1 MIDAAFRLSRIYAE
15 GWNTAS
21 KLSSSQC
28 EDFDLGRMAALNPYA
43 IEPKKRDRS
52 EGFIAFM
59 R

>member
-21 KLSSSQC
+21 KLSSRPC
-28 EDFDLGRMAALNPYA
+28 EDLDLGRMAALNPYA
-43 IEPKKRDRS
+43 IEPEKARWS
-52 EGFIAFM
+52 EGFIAFT

>member
-28 EDFDLGRMAALNPYA
+28 EDLDLGRMAALNPYA
-43 IEPKKRDRS
+43 IEPKKARWS